1 MNLPVCGNFEVGET
15 VRLVSVNKAQ
25 PEKQINAKDT
35 EMINLK

>member
-1 MNLPVCGNFEVGET
+1 MYLSVCGIFGVGET
-15 VRLVSVNKAQ
+15 IRLVSVNRAQ